1 MNYLDTIS
9 RGNNFFS
16 YLILSPIISM
26 FTSFVTST
34 VQSLVSWL
42 IKLLTMKVDLSAKTV
57 IYHDVMEYI
66 NYELSKSNI
75 VVPEYDL
82 IGGNNDEELYKRT
95 TPKASFWLNLG
106 WLNYIYVVPTGNLST
121 SVSRSSMNQYGIS
134 SSDIKTNSDI
144 SIYFFPPI
152 NCIERLNQLV
162 NKSKEFHQNK
172 QTVTIYENSGGAWIT
187 TKTINP
193 RNMKTV
199 YLPKQI
205 ENEILDCIQN
215 FQNDQ
220 AFFKDNGFSSRYT
233 FLFSGLPGVGKTST
247 IISLASQLNMDIYYL
262 SLKSKISDF
271 MTIGQLM
278 NNIKKDSIL
287 MIEDLDRSVGKT
299 INTRKNNNSLF
310 GQMNDIDISDLL
322 NCFDGVMSPSNVLI
336 FITANNTDNLP
347 KALLR
352 PGRVNKHIR
361 FPAITEEVF
370 NKILNKFYGDE
381 HLKMPNLYK
390 ETLENILS
398 KNVSISKIMDCVVET
413 RRLKLNVEHF
423 LDELKVYD
431 PSLDVGYNEQPSID
445 NKNDNNEDHNGDN
458 NDNHNED
465 NHDDEKQYLND
476 LLQDLNVSSMN
487 ISSAHVEV
495 CA

>member
-1 MNYLDTIS
+1 
-9 RGNNFFS
+9 
-16 YLILSPIISM
+16 
-26 FTSFVTST
+26 VTSA
-34 VQSLVSWL
+34 VQSVVTWVVRFF
-42 IKLLTMKVDLSAKTV
+42 TMKVDLSAKTV

-66 NYELSKSNI
+66 NYELSKSNT

-82 IGGNNDEELYKRT
+82 IGGNSDEELYRRT
-95 TPKASFWLNLG
+95 TPKSSFWLNLG
-106 WLNYIYVVPTGNLST
+106 FLNYVYVVPNGNMST
-121 SVSRSSMNQYGIS
+121 SVSRSGMNQFGIS
-134 SSDIKTNSDI
+134 SSDIKTSSDI
-144 SIYFFPPI
+144 SLYFVPRI
-152 NCIERLNQLV
+152 NCIERLNQLI

-172 QTVTIYENSGGAWIT
+172 QKVTLYENSGGAWIA
-187 TKTINP
+187 TKTLNP

-205 ENEILDCIQN
+205 ESEILDCIQN

-287 MIEDLDRSVGKT
+287 MIEDLDRSVGKAVKDT
-299 INTRKNNNSLF
+299 KQNNSNTLF

-352 PGRVNKHIR
+352 PGRINKHIR
-361 FPAITEEVF
+361 FPAITMEVF
-370 NKILNKFYGDE
+370 NKIVTKFYDDE
-381 HLKMPNLYK
+381 YKNMPELYN
-390 ETLENILS
+390 ETLENILAR
-398 KNVSISKIMDCVVET
+398 NVSVATIMATVVET
-413 RRLKLNVEHF
+413 RRLKMGIEHF
-423 LDELKVYD
+423 LNELKKYD
-431 PSLDVGYNEQPSID
+431 PSIEVGYTEHIHLGSKPDSPPMVDIENMTYTDFVDLSDKNEIYNIPID
-445 NKNDNNEDHNGDN
+445 
-458 NDNHNED
+458 
-465 NHDDEKQYLND
+465 
-476 LLQDLNVSSMN
+476 
-487 ISSAHVEV
+487 V

>member
-1 MNYLDTIS
+1 MNYLES
-9 RGNNFFS
+9 LSNGNNFFS
-16 YLILSPIISM
+16 YLVLSPIITM
-26 FTSFVTST
+26 FTSFVTSA
-34 VQSLVSWL
+34 VQSIVTW
-42 IKLLTMKVDLSAKTV
+42 IIRLLTMKVDLSAKTV
-57 IYHDVMEYI
+57 IYHDVMEYV
-66 NYELSKSNI
+66 NYELSKSNT

-82 IGGNNDEELYKRT
+82 IGGNSDDELYRRT
-95 TPKASFWLNLG
+95 TPKSSFWLNLG
-106 WLNYIYVVPTGNLST
+106 WFNYIYVVPNGNTST
-121 SVSRSSMNQYGIS
+121 NISRSGINQYGIS

-144 SIYFFPPI
+144 SIYFVPRI
-152 NCIERLNQLV
+152 NSIERLNDLI

-172 QTVTIYENSGGAWIT
+172 QKVTIYENSGGAWIA
-187 TKTINP
+187 TKTLNP

-199 YLPKQI
+199 YLPHQI

-220 AFFKDNGFSSRYT
+220 TFFRDNGFSSRYT

-287 MIEDLDRSVGKT
+287 MIEDLDRSVGKAVT
-299 INTRKNNNSLF
+299 TKQNNTNTMF

-352 PGRVNKHIR
+352 PGRINKHIR
-361 FPAITEEVF
+361 FPAITNEVF
-370 NKILNKFYGDE
+370 DKIINKFYGDDI
-381 HLKMPNLYK
+381 KNMPELYN
-390 ETLENILS
+390 ETLENILT
-398 KNVSISKIMDCVVET
+398 KNVSISKIMDCVIET
-413 RRLKLNVEHF
+413 RRIKMGIEHF
-423 LDELKVYD
+423 LNELKTYD
-431 PSLDVGYNEQPSID
+431 PATEAGYNEHIHTGPSVGKILDVDIENMSYHDFID
-445 NKNDNNEDHNGDN
+445 DTNG
-458 NDNHNED
+458 
-465 NHDDEKQYLND
+465 
-476 LLQDLNVSSMN
+476 VPS
-487 ISSAHVEV
+487 
-495 CA
+495 C